1 MDKIFRESLWKNFAA
16 AIDMLKNI
24 IIICPDK
31 IWQNEKKIFYMTY
44 HTIIFLDYYLTNPVM
59 DFAPVLP
66 YTIGDSNHLPAE
78 AIDDVL
84 PNQFYSKEELL
95 NYLSAIREKCK
106 KLITVTPIEKFGD
119 RWITDEEITMHD
131 LCPSL
136 VTDYSLIEII
146 FYNFRHIQHHI
157 GQLNLLLR
165 QKANIAAEWISQ
177 SE

>member
-1 MDKIFRESLWKNFAA
+1 
-16 AIDMLKNI
+16 MLKNI

-106 KLITVTPIEKFGD
+106 KLITVMPIEKFGD
-119 RWITDEEITMHD
+119 RLITDEEITVHD

>member
-1 MDKIFRESLWKNFAA
+1 
-16 AIDMLKNI
+16 
-24 IIICPDK
+24 
-31 IWQNEKKIFYMTY
+31 
-44 HTIIFLDYYLTNPVM
+44 V
-59 DFAPVLP
+59 
-66 YTIGDSNHLPAE
+66 
-78 AIDDVL
+78 
-84 PNQFYSKEELL
+84 
-95 NYLSAIREKCK
+95 
-106 KLITVTPIEKFGD
+106 
-119 RWITDEEITMHD
+119 HD